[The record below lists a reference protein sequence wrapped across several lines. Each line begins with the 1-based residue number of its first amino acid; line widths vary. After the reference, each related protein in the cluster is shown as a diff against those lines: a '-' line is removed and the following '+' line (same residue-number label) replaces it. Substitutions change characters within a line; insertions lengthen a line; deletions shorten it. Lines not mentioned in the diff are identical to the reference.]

1 MMGGYDAWKT
11 TPPDVD
17 CDEPEACP
25 HCGSDGPCLRDCATQ
40 EDEPYDLYSDNAC
53 EVA

>member
-1 MMGGYDAWKT
+1 MSGYDAWKT

-17 CDEPEACP
+17 CDDFEQCP
-25 HCGSDGPCLRDCATQ
+25 HCGSEGPTCSQDCATQ
-40 EDEPYDLYSDNAC
+40 EEEAYDLYNDNAC